1 MIYERVEME
10 GYKEKAL
17 IVGVDLGLEQDF
29 DNMMD
34 ELANLVEACEME
46 VCGKITQKLP
56 HIHKGL
62 YVGTGKVKEIKE
74 FAEQMEADIIIFNAT
89 LTPTQLR
96 KLSRELEIPIFDKTT
111 LILEIFTKRAK
122 TREAKMQVE
131 VARLQ
136 YLMPRLV
143 GMRTALGRQGG
154 GSGFSNKGS
163 GEKKIELDRRH
174 ITARIHELEREL
186 KQIEKDRKTQRKLRI
201 ASGIPKIALVG
212 YTNAGKSTIMNT
224 LIDLYVK
231 DDSKKVLEKDMLFA
245 TLDTKVRKITPES
258 NKAFLLS
265 DTVGFVSDLPH
276 ELIKA
281 FRSTLE
287 EVREAD
293 LLLQVV
299 DFSDPHYKEQI
310 EVTNNTL
317 QELGVSDI
325 PMIYCYNKADLKI
338 DVLPMV
344 RDSSIYMSAKYRKGI
359 TELLELME
367 RMLFSEYQDYEFIV
381 PYTRGDIISYF
392 NEHCTVKSTQYEA
405 EGVYCK
411 INCHK
416 NEALRYKEYL
426 KS

>member
-1 MIYERVEME
+1 MQFEQSME
-10 GYKEKAL
+10 
-17 IVGVDLGLEQDF
+17 
-29 DNMMD
+29 
-34 ELANLVEACEME
+34 ELHSFVEACEIEPISM
-46 VCGKITQKLP
+46 VNQNMPI
-56 HIHKGL
+56 IHQALFIGS
-62 YVGTGKVKEIKE
+62 GKVQEIKE
-74 FAEQMEADIIIFNAT
+74 LADELEADIIIFNDT

-96 KLSRELEIPIFDKTT
+96 NLSRELEIPIFDKTA

>member
-1 MIYERVEME
+1 MCSS
-10 GYKEKAL
+10 
-17 IVGVDLGLEQDF
+17 DL
-29 DNMMD
+29 
-34 ELANLVEACEME
+34 
-46 VCGKITQKLP
+46 
-56 HIHKGL
+56 
-62 YVGTGKVKEIKE
+62 
-74 FAEQMEADIIIFNAT
+74 
-89 LTPTQLR
+89 
-96 KLSRELEIPIFDKTT
+96 
-111 LILEIFTKRAK
+111 
-122 TREAKMQVE
+122 
-131 VARLQ
+131 
-136 YLMPRLV
+136 
-143 GMRTALGRQGG
+143 
-154 GSGFSNKGS
+154 
-163 GEKKIELDRRH
+163 